1 MPHSFFKWQGCSVDQ
16 RRQNGL
22 QTVMS
27 HIHRGVVVGVGLLSW
42 AVSQRFLG
50 TGGTDMEGKASSSP
64 RGSLQFLHELQA
76 VNSWSGPIVICPR
89 GSSWMPFRGRF
100 PSRALAV
107 AAPSS
112 SSEPA
117 FPYWKKMKCTFQNVS
132 FSCRTPSPMVEWW
145 RKILDEVRG

>member
-1 MPHSFFKWQGCSVDQ
+1 MAAVAGWFCGSKETKWFANCDVPYTQGCRCWGWSFE
-16 RRQNGL
+16 L
-22 QTVMS
+22 S
-27 HIHRGVVVGVGLLSW
+27 HVTALSW
-42 AVSQRFLG
+42 DWGHRHGRGKGPAPLP
-50 TGGTDMEGKASSSP
+50 EGHCSSC
-64 RGSLQFLHELQA
+64 
-76 VNSWSGPIVICPR
+76 VNCGLSAPDLALIVIFQWD
-89 GSSWMPFRGRF
+89 SFWMPFCGRF

-132 FSCRTPSPMVEWW
+132 FSCRTLSPLVEWW